1 MTLEEIRK
9 QIDQIDSQL
18 LPLFIARMHCA
29 EQVAQIKAEQH
40 LPVLNAGREEEILES
55 ISEKAEGFGGEAK
68 VLYST
73 IMGISRALQNKM
85 LGSGGEIRNLVN
97 QAPFACKT
105 TGKQI
110 ACPGVPGAFSHEAA
124 QELFPN
130 CDMRFYTTFHDVF
143 KAIENDEADFG
154 LVPVENSSAGS
165 VSEVYDYILNYRFY
179 IVGAAT
185 LHVHHCLAVA
195 PGTRLEDIR
204 SVYSHP
210 QALAQCS
217 DYISSKGFQA
227 QEYSNTASAAKMI
240 AGKADR
246 SIAAIC
252 SVVAANE
259 YGLQIISEDIQNSST
274 NCTRFIAISRELFIP
289 NDAQKISLCFSL
301 PHTTGSL
308 YSVLARFAMS
318 GLNLT
323 KIESRPIASKNI
335 AGKNFE
341 YDFYLDFTG
350 NVRDPKTLDLLCA
363 LYSELP
369 RFSFLGNYREQDE

>member
-9 QIDQIDSQL
+9 EIDAIDSQL
-18 LPLFIARMHCA
+18 LPLFLARMHCA
-29 EQVAQIKAEQH
+29 QQVAQVKSEQH
-40 LPVLNAGREEEILES
+40 LPVLNSSREDEILES
-55 ISEKAEGFGGEAK
+55 ISAKAGEHGDEAK

-73 IMGISRALQNKM
+73 ILAISRALQHKI
-85 LGSGGEIRNLVN
+85 LDGGSGIRNLIN
-97 QAPFACKT
+97 SAPCQSVT
-105 TGKQI
+105 TGKNI
-110 ACPGVPGAFSHEAA
+110 ACPGVPGAFSHQAV

-130 CDMRFYTTFHDVF
+130 CSTRFYTTFHDVF
-143 KAIENDEADFG
+143 QAIENGEADFG

-185 LHVHHCLAVA
+185 LHIHHCLAVT
-195 PGTRLEDIR
+195 PGARMEDIQ

-217 DYISSKGFQA
+217 DFISDNGLKA
-227 QEYSNTASAAKMI
+227 EEYSNTAAAAKMV
-240 AGKADR
+240 AQKADR

-252 SVVAANE
+252 SKAAANE
-259 YGLQIISEDIQNSST
+259 YGLQILSENIQNSKT
-274 NCTRFIAISRELFIP
+274 NCTRFIVVSRELFIP

-323 KIESRPIASKNI
+323 KIESRPIA
-335 AGKNFE
+335 GKNFE

-369 RFSFLGNYREQDE
+369 RFSFLGNYIEQE

>member
-1 MTLEEIRK
+1 MTLEEIRNE
-9 QIDQIDSQL
+9 IDKIDSQL

-29 EQVAQIKAEQH
+29 EQVAQVKSEQN
-40 LPVLNAGREEEILES
+40 LPVLNTKREDEILES
-55 ISEKAEGFGGEAK
+55 IVEKADNHGDEAR

-73 IMGISRALQNKM
+73 ILEISRALQHKM
-85 LGSGGEIRNLVN
+85 LGGGSEIRSLVTG
-97 QAPFACKT
+97 APFQSVT
-105 TGKQI
+105 VGKNI
-110 ACPGVPGAFSHEAA
+110 ACPGVPGAFSHEAV
-124 QELFPN
+124 QELFPD
-130 CDMRFYTTFHDVF
+130 CDTRFYTTFHDVF
-143 KAIENDEADFG
+143 KAIENGEADFG

-185 LHVHHCLAVA
+185 LHIHHCLAA
-195 PGTRLEDIR
+195 AQGTRIDDIQ

-217 DYISSKGFQA
+217 DFISANSWDA
-227 QEYSNTASAAKMI
+227 LEYSNTAAAAKMV
-240 AGKADR
+240 AQKATCN
-246 SIAAIC
+246 IAAIC
-252 SVVAANE
+252 SKVAAKE
-259 YGLQIISEDIQNSST
+259 YGLQILSENIQNSST

-323 KIESRPIASKNI
+323 KIESRPIL
-335 AGKNFE
+335 GKNFE

-369 RFSFLGNYREQDE
+369 RFSFLGNYKEQE

>member
-1 MTLEEIRK
+1 MTLEEIRNE
-9 QIDQIDSQL
+9 IDEIDSQL
-18 LPLFIARMHCA
+18 LPLFIKRMHCS
-29 EQVAQIKAEQH
+29 EQVARIKAEQH
-40 LPVLNAGREEEILES
+40 LPVLNTEREKEILES
-55 ISEKAEGFGGEAK
+55 IADKAEGFGGEAK

-97 QAPFACKT
+97 NAPFTSVT
-105 TGKQI
+105 TGKNI
-110 ACPGVPGAFSHEAA
+110 ACPGVPGAYSHEAA
-124 QELFPN
+124 QELFPDCN
-130 CDMRFYTTFHDVF
+130 MKFYTTFHDVF
-143 KAIENDEADFG
+143 KAIESGEADFG

-185 LHVHHCLAVA
+185 LHIHHCLAVTS
-195 PGTRLEDIR
+195 GTTMEDIQT
-204 SVYSHP
+204 VYSHP

-217 DYISSKGFQA
+217 DYLSANGWKA
-227 QEYSNTASAAKMI
+227 QEFSNTAAAAKMV
-240 AGKADR
+240 AQKANH

-252 SVVAANE
+252 SKAAANE
-259 YGLQIISEDIQNSST
+259 YGLQILNEDIQNSST

-289 NDAQKISLCFSL
+289 DNAQKISLCFSL

-323 KIESRPIASKNI
+323 KIESRPIAAKNI
-335 AGKNFE
+335 VGKNFE

-363 LYSELP
+363 LCGELP
-369 RFSFLGNYREQDE
+369 RFSFLGNYMEQE